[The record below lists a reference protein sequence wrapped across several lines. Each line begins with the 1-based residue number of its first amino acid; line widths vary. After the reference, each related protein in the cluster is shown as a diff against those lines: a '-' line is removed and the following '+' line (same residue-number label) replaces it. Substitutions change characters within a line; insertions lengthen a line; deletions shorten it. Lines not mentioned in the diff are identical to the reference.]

1 MLKQYVKNNQLR
13 GKGKKVGKG
22 LKIGL
27 LLAVLEDDGRINI
40 GHSKWNRK
48 LDKYDTDLAHKV
60 AQERIDTKSTVPPA
74 VSITKPYLAFV
85 KRAQTYYGTR
95 RLAAHVKEAVASA
108 KDNWKNFKAESSKVE
123 DCRLS
128 AD

>member
-1 MLKQYVKNNQLR
+1 MLKQYVKNNQLK

-27 LLAVLEDDGRINI
+27 FLAVLENDGRINI

-48 LDKYDTDLAHKV
+48 LDKYDKDMAHKV
-60 AQERIDTKSTVPPA
+60 AQKRIDTKSTVPPA

-95 RLAAHVKEAVASA
+95 KLAAHVREAVSSA
-108 KDNWKNFKAESSKVE
+108 KSNWQRFRAESLKAE
-123 DCRLS
+123 DYILS